1 MFVNTQ
7 NTPYIAFLGFT
18 NIIALVIIGFIITKK
33 RGYMKKKEKVSK
45 KELILK
51 SFGAAFLISLGNFA
65 LLKLGNP
72 IGPVIFAFGLLGVCY
87 LGQNLFT
94 GKAGFFISDKIK
106 PLDLFLILLGNMVA
120 GYLIGLLYSMTDPS
134 LIDAAN
140 AKVSTWDLSL
150 AFFLKSVFC
159 GAIMYVA
166 VLMYKKGTPLGIIFG
181 VPLFIFCGF
190 QHCVAN
196 IVTLGVAGT
205 FSFTILLCIL
215 GNFFGSLATWY
226 MMRDLPSKK

>member
-1 MFVNTQ
+1 
-7 NTPYIAFLGFT
+7 
-18 NIIALVIIGFIITKK
+18 
-33 RGYMKKKEKVSK
+33 MKKKEKISK

-72 IGPVIFAFGLLGVCY
+72 IGPAIFAFGLLGVCY

-106 PLDLFLILLGNMVA
+106 PLDLFLILLGNMFA
-120 GYLIGLLYSMTDPS
+120 GYLIGLLYSATDS
-134 LIDAAN
+134 NLVETAV
-140 AKVSTWDLSL
+140 AKIATWDFSL
-150 AFFLKSVFC
+150 EFFLKSIFC
-159 GAIMYVA
+159 GAIMYIA

-196 IVTLGVAGT
+196 IVTLGIAGT
-205 FSFTILLCIL
+205 FSITIFLCIL